1 MNQSIIQ
8 QKAYGTLE
16 RNELIVQLIDKDVS
30 QAEIA
35 RRFKV
40 TRQCINAI
48 VKRRRK
54 RNANTNICGS

>member
-40 TRQCINAI
+40 SRQCINAI
-48 VKRRRK
+48 VKRKRK
-54 RNANTNICGS
+54 